1 MYIAQLHRTKMQ
13 SFLLFI
19 KFPFLLGQYP
29 PHALPPMLHQVQ
41 TPPPPR
47 QVERR
52 VTSSPGRHRNQ
63 VSPSSA
69 PHRDNTG
76 SEAKQKSD
84 AEPHSYLMKPL
95 VVGGCQEVGM

>member
-1 MYIAQLHRTKMQ
+1 MYIAQLNSMKMVFIYFF
-13 SFLLFI
+13 FL
-19 KFPFLLGQYP
+19 FLLGQYP

-41 TPPPPR
+41 TPPPPPR

-52 VTSSPGRHRNQ
+52 VTSSPGGHRNQ